1 MTHNPTPTSP
11 LDSAQHL
18 PTFAEI
24 AGMIDHTVLAP
35 NSRRDEV
42 RQQLNRPAF
51 SRVAELGIRYLSY
64 SELQQHRGAIAR
76 FGTGLGPML
85 QISEQL

>member
-1 MTHNPTPTSP
+1 M
-11 LDSAQHL
+11 LDLALGTELGAPS
-18 PTFAEI
+18 
-24 AGMIDHTVLAP
+24 VLFLVAP
-35 NSRRDEV
+35 NNRRDEV

-64 SELQQHRGAIAR
+64 SELQQHREAIAR